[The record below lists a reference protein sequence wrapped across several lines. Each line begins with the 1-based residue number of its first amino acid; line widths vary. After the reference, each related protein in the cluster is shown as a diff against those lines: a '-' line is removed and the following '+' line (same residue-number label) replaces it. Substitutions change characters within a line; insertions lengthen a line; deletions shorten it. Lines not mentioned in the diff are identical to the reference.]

1 MKSLI
6 QAPPQIIIAQ
16 LNGLEQ
22 PTHAGSNGALPAV
35 NTRECT
41 PLRSVFNSL
50 KFSKL
55 PEAFAVS
62 VLGHHLIRE
71 KE

>member
-41 PLRSVFNSL
+41 CLRFVFNTRS
-50 KFSKL
+50 
-55 PEAFAVS
+55 
-62 VLGHHLIRE
+62 
-71 KE
+71 

>member
-41 PLRSVFNSL
+41 RLRSVFNTSKIL
-50 KFSKL
+50 KS
-55 PEAFAVS
+55 
-62 VLGHHLIRE
+62 RE
-71 KE
+71 I